1 MVQTKK
7 IFKGPLLKSW
17 QKDVV
22 DIICNKRG
30 SGLTCVVKSKRQ
42 CGKSFLCM
50 GVLLH
55 YALNY
60 SNSIN
65 ALVSPTLAQARK
77 IYKALVKSSYPAIK
91 HKNETLLS
99 IEYINGSEIFFK
111 SAEQRDN
118 LRGYNVNGIVIIDE
132 ATYISDDIL
141 ELVLPWRNV
150 ANAPM
155 LIVST
160 PRTRSGFFFDYYQQG
175 LLPDTGIVTVDWS
188 CYNTSEMMSPSLLA
202 QYRKVLTKNQ
212 YKSEIEGEFIDEDS
226 MVFTNIKSSAIA
238 EPFNGQNKYQGIY
251 GGIDFG
257 AGGGGDSD
265 STVLT
270 LFDETGQQIF
280 IDYFNDLGTFQTVE
294 RILSDLGPFMGNL
307 KYINAE
313 NNSIGSPLIDLIL
326 KTANDKG
333 NYKLST
339 VLHRWVTTNS
349 SKNKLVS
356 LLQVGLEQGK
366 TKLLND
372 KVLMAQLSCFEATYN
387 PKTQVV
393 TYAGANNFHD
403 DAVLATMMAWE
414 AYQHSLT
421 TGVYSIGKG
430 SQTKQ
435 SYK

>member
-1 MVQTKK
+1 MSKLEK
-7 IFKGPLLKSW
+7 HFKGPVLHEW
-17 QKDVV
+17 QKDAVN
-22 DIICNKRG
+22 IFCNKRG
-30 SGLTCVVKSKRQ
+30 SGLTFVVKSKRQ

-60 SNSIN
+60 TDSTN

-77 IYKALVKSSYPAIK
+77 IYKSIVKASYPAVK
-91 HKNETLLS
+91 RKNETLLE
-99 IEYINGSEIFFK
+99 IEFINGSTIFFK
-111 SAEQRDN
+111 SAEQRDS
-118 LRGYNVNGIVIIDE
+118 LRGYNVNGCLIIDE
-132 ATYISDDIL
+132 ASFITDDIL
-141 ELVLPWRNV
+141 ELILPWRNV

-155 LIVST
+155 MIVST
-160 PRTRSGFFFDYYQQG
+160 PRTHSGFFYDYYVQG
-175 LLPDTGIVTVDWS
+175 LSNENNVISQDWND
-188 CYNTSEMMSPSLLA
+188 YDTSEMMSPSLLA